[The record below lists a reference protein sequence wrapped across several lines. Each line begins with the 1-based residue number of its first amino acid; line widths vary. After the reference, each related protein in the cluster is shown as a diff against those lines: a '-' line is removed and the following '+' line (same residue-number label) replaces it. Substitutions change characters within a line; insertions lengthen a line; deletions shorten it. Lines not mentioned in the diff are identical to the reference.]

1 MKTNS
6 NIMKNLIKCLNKD
19 VPFSEVGK
27 IMSHHS
33 ATNKVT
39 NKTSFSGPISK
50 RSMKANINNKKA

>member
-39 NKTSFSGPISK
+39 NKTPFSGPKPKPSL
-50 RSMKANINNKKA
+50 KAKINKIKA

>member
-19 VPFSEVGK
+19 VPFSDVSK

-33 ATNKVT
+33 ASKSISG
-39 NKTSFSGPISK
+39 KSSFSDPKSK

>member
-19 VPFSEVGK
+19 VPFSATSK

-33 ATNKVT
+33 ASNKIS
-39 NKTSFSGPISK
+39 KKSSFSGQTSK
-50 RSMKANINNKKA
+50 RSIKTNINKIKA